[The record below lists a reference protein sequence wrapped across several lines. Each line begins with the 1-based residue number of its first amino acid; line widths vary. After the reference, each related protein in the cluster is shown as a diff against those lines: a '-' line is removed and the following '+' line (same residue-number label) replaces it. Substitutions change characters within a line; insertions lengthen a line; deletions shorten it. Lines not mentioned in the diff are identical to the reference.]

1 MSDHRTPSELDVPPS
16 PARLDAP
23 GSPQERRGS
32 SPEEAPLKGRVAL
45 ITGASSGIG
54 AAVAETLAEVGAAV
68 CLVARRSERI
78 EALARRIRERG
89 GEALAVQADVSVRD
103 EVDAAARAAM
113 GRWGRI
119 DILVNNA
126 GVMPLSPLSDLRV
139 GDWERMV
146 DVNVKGV
153 LYGIAAVLPG
163 MRERRDGHIVN
174 VGSVAGRRPFP
185 GGTVYA
191 ATKFAVRALSAG
203 IQLGLS
209 SAEGIRI
216 TDVQPGVVDTEL
228 MDHIPDEGIQERFA
242 DTWGERRRLRAD
254 DVAQAVLFAV
264 TAPTRVNV
272 NEILIRPT
280 DQPT

>member
-1 MSDHRTPSELDVPPS
+1 MADHRTPSELDVPPTLGTPRTDES
-16 PARLDAP
+16 GRP
-23 GSPQERRGS
+23 GTSPQET
-32 SPEEAPLKGRVAL
+32 PLLGRVAV
-45 ITGASSGIG
+45 ITGASAGIG
-54 AAVAETLAEVGAAV
+54 EAVAETLAVMGARVGV
-68 CLVARRSERI
+68 
-78 EALARRIRERG
+78 LARRKDRLDTLVQRIRDRG
-89 GEALAVQADVSVRD
+89 GEAVALVADVSVRK
-103 EVDAAARAAM
+103 EVEASAAEVIR
-113 GRWGRI
+113 RWGRI

-126 GVMPLSPLSDLRV
+126 GVMPLSPIGDLRV
-139 GDWERMV
+139 EDWDRMV

-163 MRERRDGHIVN
+163 MRERGDGHIVN

-203 IQLGLS
+203 IQLEL
-209 SAEGIRI
+209 SAEDGVRI

-228 MDHIPDEGIQERFA
+228 MDHIPDPATRDRFST
-242 DTWGERRRLRAD
+242 TWAERRTLRAD

>member
-1 MSDHRTPSELDVPPS
+1 MSELENRPDLDVPLTLGTPRDS
-16 PARLDAP
+16 GRT
-23 GSPQERRGS
+23 GNTPQ
-32 SPEEAPLKGRVAL
+32 EAPLRGRVAL
-45 ITGASSGIG
+45 VTGASSGIG
-54 AAVAETLAEVGAAV
+54 EAVAETLAEMGAQV
-68 CLVARRSERI
+68 CLLARRLDRLEALVARI
-78 EALARRIRERG
+78 EEGG
-89 GEALAVQADVSVRD
+89 GEALACRADVSVRSD
-103 EVDAAARAAM
+103 VETAVEQAVH
-113 GRWGRI
+113 RWGRV

-126 GVMPLSPLSDLRV
+126 GVMPLSPVGDLRV
-139 GDWERMV
+139 DDWERMI

-163 MRERRDGHIVN
+163 MRERGDGHIVN

-203 IQLGLS
+203 IQLEL
-209 SAEGIRI
+209 SAEDGVRI

-228 MDHIPDEGIQERFA
+228 MDHIPDDTTRDRFA
-242 DTWGERRRLRAD
+242 DTWQSRRRLRAD

>member
-1 MSDHRTPSELDVPPS
+1 
-16 PARLDAP
+16 
-23 GSPQERRGS
+23 
-32 SPEEAPLKGRVAL
+32 
-45 ITGASSGIG
+45 
-54 AAVAETLAEVGAAV
+54 
-68 CLVARRSERI
+68 
-78 EALARRIRERG
+78 
-89 GEALAVQADVSVRD
+89 
-103 EVDAAARAAM
+103 
-113 GRWGRI
+113 
-119 DILVNNA
+119 VNNA
-126 GVMPLSPLSDLRV
+126 GVMPLSPIADGRV
-139 GDWERMV
+139 DDWERMI

-163 MRERRDGHIVN
+163 MRRRGDGHIVN

-203 IQLGLS
+203 IQLELS
-209 SAEGIRI
+209 AEEGIRI

-228 MDHIPDEGIQERFA
+228 MDHIPSETIQGRFA
-242 DTWGERRRLRAD
+242 ETWQQRRALWPG

-264 TAPTRVNV
+264 TAPSRVNV